1 MLSFFLLAE
10 SKLMSTYKHLSYEQR
25 CHIYQ
30 LNKID
35 WEVKDIAI
43 ELGVHKSTIYRELNR
58 NSGDRGY
65 RHKQA
70 QQKAEERKSAARKA
84 LKMTQELIGLIETK
98 IREEWSPEQIS
109 GWLLEENEILISH
122 ERIYQHIWEDKKT
135 GGDLY
140 KHLRRRAK
148 KYQPRGSSGKTSRGQ
163 IKNQVSIEER
173 PDIVEEKGRFGDLEI
188 DTMIGRNHQGA
199 LVTVVERATL
209 YTTIALVSHKTAEK
223 VTNATIRLLKPFKG
237 YLQSITAD
245 NGKEFADHE
254 TISMQLNVDF
264 YFAHPY
270 CSWERGLNENTNGL
284 IRQYF
289 PKDTDFRS
297 LTEREI
303 NQVMEKLNN
312 RPRKSLGF
320 KTPKELFFGN
330 LKAAA

>member
-1 MLSFFLLAE
+1 LPE
-10 SKLMSTYKHLSYEQR
+10 SKLMSTYKHLTYEQR

-30 LNKID
+30 LKKIE

-58 NSGDRGY
+58 NSGNRGY

-70 QQKAEERKSAARKA
+70 QQKAEERQRTARKA
-84 LKMTQELIGLIETK
+84 LKMTNELIGVIETK
-98 IREEWSPEQIS
+98 IREDWSPEQIS

-122 ERIYQHIWEDKKT
+122 ERIYQHVWEDKKL

-148 KYQPRGSSGKTSRGQ
+148 KYQHRGHTGKTSRGQ
-163 IKNQVSIEER
+163 IKNQVSIDDR

-209 YTTIALVSHKTAEK
+209 YTSIALVSHKTAEK
-223 VTNATIRLLKPFKG
+223 VTNATVALLKPFKD

-245 NGKEFADHE
+245 NGKEFAGHE
-254 TISMQLNVDF
+254 TISMRLNVDF

-289 PKDTDFRS
+289 PKDTDFRN
-297 LTEREI
+297 LTEKEI
-303 NQVMEKLNN
+303 NRVMEKLNN

-320 KTPKELFFGN
+320 KTPKEMFFGN
-330 LKAAA
+330 LKTAA

>member
-1 MLSFFLLAE
+1 MPE

-30 LNKID
+30 LKKID
-35 WEVKDIAI
+35 WEIKEIAI
-43 ELGVHKSTIYRELNR
+43 ELGVHKSTIYRELIR
-58 NSGDRGY
+58 NTGDRGY
-65 RHKQA
+65 RHQQA
-70 QQKAEERKSAARKA
+70 QLKAEERKRAAKKA
-84 LKMTQELIGLIETK
+84 LKMTGELIALIEEK
-98 IREEWSPEQIS
+98 LRVDWSPEQIS
-109 GWLLEENEILISH
+109 GWLLEENEVLISH
-122 ERIYQHIWEDKKT
+122 ERIYQHIWKDKKS

-148 KYQPRGSSGKTSRGQ
+148 KYQPRGSTGKTSRGQ

-173 PDIVEEKGRFGDLEI
+173 PDIVGEKGRFGDLEI

-199 LVTVVERATL
+199 LVTVVERTTL
-209 YTTIALVSHKTAEK
+209 YTTIAQVSHKTAEK
-223 VTNATIRLLKPFKG
+223 VTNATIALLKPYKG

-254 TISMQLNVDF
+254 VISKQLAIDF

-297 LTEREI
+297 LTEKDI
-303 NQVMEKLNN
+303 TQVMEKLNN
-312 RPRKSLGF
+312 RPRKSLGY
-320 KTPKELFFGN
+320 KTPKEMFFGN